1 MILQDEVKIMA
12 LTDLIANLK
21 KCKHLAGASGF
32 DWSVT
37 DSLNDIIDAAEFE
50 LDELS

>member
-1 MILQDEVKIMA
+1 MILQDEVKVMA

-21 KCKHLAGASGF
+21 NCKNLAEASGF

-50 LDELS
+50 LGELS